1 MRALKTWEDIYLL
14 KMEYIF
20 LLLLN
25 GNVSAWFILLISNG
39 VHMSFFLHL
48 FTHIGRSIHP
58 VHHIIQLFG
67 R

>member
-25 GNVSAWFILLISNG
+25 GNVSAWFILFIGNG
-39 VHMSFFLHL
+39 VQMSLFLHL
-48 FTHIGRSIHP
+48 FAHIGRSIHP